1 MIQLVG
7 ACWSLNVTK
16 RNEKMTT
23 IVKKKAGRPR
33 IQYPP
38 LTEAQLELCPN
49 GDSRC
54 RLCQLRPDQIKELHS
69 KRFDDK
75 LTYPKMR
82 DYIKATFNMGE
93 DYTRIGN
100 HFNNHLDGKQLAKQK
115 LKKRRK
121 DVPYP
126 EIMNALE
133 PISNEI
139 KVTTSGELEKAYEQ
153 LVKMAQT
160 FTDKVHK
167 TQNKIALTI
176 DSRDLDDELEG
187 VPVLE
192 LLEKQSRLNKEARE
206 FVKEVSILRAPKVM
220 VAQFLESFINAVI
233 KEMSILISNLAGELK
248 HDITA
253 ELLDAGHADLLS
265 DATYAGVFQR
275 MALDYR
281 DRMVNLKRQK
291 MADALSA
298 LQDLE
303 KLI

>member
-1 MIQLVG
+1 
-7 ACWSLNVTK
+7 
-16 RNEKMTT
+16 MTDS
-23 IVKKKAGRPR
+23 KQKEAGRPR
-33 IQYPP
+33 ITYPP
-38 LTEAQLELCPN
+38 LTEAQLDLCPN
-49 GDSRC
+49 GSPRC
-54 RLCQLRPDQIKELHS
+54 RLCQLRPDQIKELHK
-69 KRFDDK
+69 KRFEEK
-75 LTYPKMR
+75 YTYKKIR
-82 DYIKATFNMGE
+82 KYIKDTFNMGE
-93 DYTRIGN
+93 DYTRISN
-100 HFNNHLDGKQLAKQK
+100 HFNKHVDGNSQAKQK

-126 EIMNALE
+126 EVMKALE
-133 PISNEI
+133 PISSDVKI
-139 KVTTSGELEKAYEQ
+139 STSGELEKAYEQ

-160 FTDKVHK
+160 FTDKVNK
-167 TQNKIALTI
+167 IQNKIAITV
-176 DSRDLDDELEG
+176 DGRDLDDELDG

-192 LLEKQSRLNKEARE
+192 LLEKQSKLNKEARE

-220 VAQFLESFINAVI
+220 VAQFLESFIDSVI
-233 KEMSILISNLAGELK
+233 KEISILIANLAGELK

-253 ELLDAGHADLLS
+253 ELIDAGHPDMLS
-265 DATYAGVFQR
+265 DATFADIFKK

>member
-1 MIQLVG
+1 M
-7 ACWSLNVTK
+7 AAT
-16 RNEKMTT
+16 EKKK
-23 IVKKKAGRPR
+23 KKKAGRPR

-49 GDSRC
+49 GDDRC
-54 RLCQLRPDQIKELHS
+54 RLCQLRPDQIKELHH
-69 KRFDDK
+69 KRFVKK
-75 LTYPKMR
+75 LTYPQIR
-82 DYIKATFNMGE
+82 QYIKDTFNMGE
-93 DYTRIGN
+93 DYTRISN
-100 HFNNHLDGKQLAKQK
+100 HFNKHLNGKDLAKQK
-115 LKKRRK
+115 LKKRKK
-121 DVPYP
+121 DAPYP
-126 EIMNALE
+126 EVMDALE
-133 PISNEI
+133 PISTEVKI
-139 KVTTSGELEKAYEQ
+139 ATSGELEKAYEQ

-160 FTDKVHK
+160 FTDKVNK
-167 TQNKIALTI
+167 IQNKIALTI
-176 DSRDLDDELEG
+176 DGRDLDDELDG

-253 ELLDAGHADLLS
+253 ELVDAGHADLLS
-265 DATYAGVFQR
+265 DATYASVFQK